1 MDPHTGLA
9 VGLLRKRR
17 PDWTIASHLKSLR
30 NLLEDLHRFTERIF
44 QPGVGR
50 VSQEKYSMMDM
61 ENSLHSYITYPYAN
75 SHVSIQND
83 TYQIDAENKQISLW
97 IRSCSNNNN
106 NHTLYLKNPHVFYSK
121 AMSFDSPKP
130 TANNSYKV
138 QGYEHLPLE
147 FWAEFDLSP
156 SRSPPP
162 PPPFTPIPPSS
173 SSTNKTHPRK
183 LPNPSH
189 PPPLPS
195 LSIPTLQA
203 NPSPIPYPNLPF
215 DIPTWSTSRSVS
227 KRNGILRH
235 QRTSVPPRLVNLYS
249 GLEDV
254 RTMTGS

>member
-147 FWAEFDLSP
+147 FWAEFDLVLRAHQLPLLPLHTYP
-156 SRSPPP
+156 SFFFFDKKTHPRNPSPPP
-162 PPPFTPIPPSS
+162 PPS
-173 SSTNKTHPRK
+173 
-183 LPNPSH
+183 
-189 PPPLPS
+189 PS
-195 LSIPTLQA
+195 LSIPTSQA
-203 NPSPIPYPNLPF
+203 NPSPCPNLRF
-215 DIPTWSTSRSVS
+215 DSPTWSTSRSAS

-235 QRTSVPPRLVNLYS
+235 RPTSLPPRLVTYTR
-249 GLEDV
+249 GWKDV
-254 RTMTGS
+254 ETMARS

>member
-1 MDPHTGLA
+1 
-9 VGLLRKRR
+9 
-17 PDWTIASHLKSLR
+17 
-30 NLLEDLHRFTERIF
+30 
-44 QPGVGR
+44 
-50 VSQEKYSMMDM
+50 MDM
-61 ENSLHSYITYPYAN
+61 ENNLHSYITYPYAN
-75 SHVSIQND
+75 NHVSIQND

-97 IRSCSNNNN
+97 IRSCNNNSNN
-106 NHTLYLKNPHVFYSK
+106 NHTLYLKNPHSFCSK

-130 TANNSYKV
+130 TANNSYTV

-156 SRSPPP
+156 SRSP
-162 PPPFTPIPPSS
+162 TPS

-215 DIPTWSTSRSVS
+215 DIPTWSTSRSGS

-254 RTMTGS
+254 RIMTRS

>member
-1 MDPHTGLA
+1 
-9 VGLLRKRR
+9 
-17 PDWTIASHLKSLR
+17 
-30 NLLEDLHRFTERIF
+30 
-44 QPGVGR
+44 
-50 VSQEKYSMMDM
+50 MMDM

-173 SSTNKTHPRK
+173 SSTKKPTPAT
-183 LPNPSH
+183 LPP
-189 PPPLPS
+189 PPPLHPHSRFPLPKLIPPHPHIQIYPS
-195 LSIPTLQA
+195 I
-203 NPSPIPYPNLPF
+203 SPRGARVGRDQSATEFFVTNEPA
-215 DIPTWSTSRSVS
+215 SR
-227 KRNGILRH
+227 RGW
-235 QRTSVPPRLVNLYS
+235 
-249 GLEDV
+249 
-254 RTMTGS
+254 